1 MQPLRNRR
9 VVLGITGG
17 IAAYKSAETARRLMD
32 AGAEV
37 QIVMTHGASQ
47 FVTPLTLQALTGRP
61 VRTDLLD
68 ANAEAAMSHIE
79 LARWADLVLVAP
91 ATANFMARMAHG
103 IADDLLTTTCL
114 ATAAPI
120 AIAPAMNQ
128 QMWKAPASRRNA
140 DTLARDGHLLWG
152 PGVGPQACGDTGAG
166 RMLEPDELTARVC
179 RTLASPAGLL
189 AHRHVIITAGPTREP
204 LDPVRYM
211 SNHSSG
217 KQGFALAG
225 AAAEA
230 GARVT
235 LISGPV
241 NLPTPAGVD
250 RVDVTTAREMLDAG
264 RAAGAADVLIAV
276 AAVADFRPASVAN
289 QKIKK
294 QAGEDHMSIELVAN
308 PDIVA
313 TLAAE
318 RQNIFTVAFAAETEH
333 LIAHA
338 RRKLEA
344 KGVNMIVA
352 NDVSDTSIGFGSET
366 NRVTVIDAHG
376 EHGLPHAEKAEVARS
391 LISLI
396 AERLAAG
403 PSRAGPGCDAQQPV
417 D

>member
-1 MQPLRNRR
+1 
-9 VVLGITGG
+9 
-17 IAAYKSAETARRLMD
+17 
-32 AGAEV
+32 
-37 QIVMTHGASQ
+37 
-47 FVTPLTLQALTGRP
+47 
-61 VRTDLLD
+61 
-68 ANAEAAMSHIE
+68 
-79 LARWADLVLVAP
+79 
-91 ATANFMARMAHG
+91 
-103 IADDLLTTTCL
+103 
-114 ATAAPI
+114 
-120 AIAPAMNQ
+120 
-128 QMWKAPASRRNA
+128 
-140 DTLARDGHLLWG
+140 
-152 PGVGPQACGDTGAG
+152 
-166 RMLEPDELTARVC
+166 
-179 RTLASPAGLL
+179 
-189 AHRHVIITAGPTREP
+189 
-204 LDPVRYM
+204 M

-217 KQGFALAG
+217 KQGFALAS

-241 NLPTPAGVD
+241 NLATPAGVD

-276 AAVADFRPASVAN
+276 AAVADFRPATVAD

-294 QAGEDHMSIELVAN
+294 QAGEDRMSVELVAN

-313 TLAAE
+313 TLTSE
-318 RQNIFTVAFAAETEH
+318 RPNIFTVAFAAETEH

-338 RRKLEA
+338 RRKLVA

-376 EHGLPHAEKAEVARS
+376 EHGLPHAAKAEVARS

-403 PSRAGPGCDAQQPV
+403 SSVADPGCDAQPLV

>member
-17 IAAYKSAETARRLMD
+17 IAAYKSAETARRLID

-37 QIVMTHGASQ
+37 QVVMTHGACQ

-61 VRTDLLD
+61 VRTELLD
-68 ANAEAAMSHIE
+68 ATAEAAMSHIE
-79 LARWADLVLVAP
+79 LARWADLVLIAP

-152 PGVGPQACGDTGAG
+152 PGDGHQACGDTGAG
-166 RMLEPDELTARVC
+166 RMLEPDDLAARVC
-179 RTLASPAGLL
+179 TALASPFGLL
-189 AHRHVIITAGPTREP
+189 THRHVIITAGPTREP

-217 KQGFALAG
+217 KQGFALAS

-241 NLPTPAGVD
+241 NLATPAGVD

-276 AAVADFRPASVAN
+276 AAVADFRPATVAD

-294 QAGEDHMSIELVAN
+294 QAGEDRMSVELVAN

-313 TLAAE
+313 TLTSE
-318 RQNIFTVAFAAETEH
+318 RPDIFTVAFAAETEH

-338 RRKLEA
+338 RRKLVA

-352 NDVSDTSIGFGSET
+352 NDVSDPSIGFGSET

-376 EHGLPHAEKAEVARS
+376 EHGLPHAAKAEVARS

-403 PSRAGPGCDAQQPV
+403 SSVADPGCDAQPLV